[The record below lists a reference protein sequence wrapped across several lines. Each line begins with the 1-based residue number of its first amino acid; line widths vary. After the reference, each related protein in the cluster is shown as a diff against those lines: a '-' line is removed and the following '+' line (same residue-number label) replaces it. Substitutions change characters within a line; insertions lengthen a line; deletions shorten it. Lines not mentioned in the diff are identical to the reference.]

1 MHRNVIIREYSLEFD
16 PLLPDQESLLI
27 QLCEHLFRSGFVF
40 HDSTETEMEAG
51 GLVLGDFF
59 DQEAE
64 LLRELVPRK
73 RFNSFNDYLNN
84 FGWSSELLQKKLR
97 LRILKAFDQLAK
109 GKHHHFNIRY
119 NITQALRK
127 PENHALYDF
136 LLYIEVY
143 YNLILAK
150 QKTKVE
156 DALEETDFPK
166 TNFKLEDLMHLRS
179 QLQERLEGR
188 ELVKAFL
195 KHIANARGVSPESL
209 VPREKKQEHSY
220 PPIIFIRP
228 SKQSTSAVKAPAV
241 ILPDINQTP
250 EKIIEDDEPEI
261 TSAADEQGQQNEF
274 ILEPVLEQ
282 FADAPNT
289 EIAEEKIEEEV
300 PEDNLR
306 ELNSSVIPKDEDEE
320 ESKNEVTEYI
330 STIGNFEDNSEAQ
343 APQPSLSSAELLSEL
358 DETAEEE
365 FIEDDED
372 GLLQDDPEDDDV
384 VFGSKKIT
392 NAALEKFVRQ
402 YADSTLKFLLRRN
415 LDGRTLSV
423 EIEEVYVGWEKR
435 GLSRKRLKNYVL
447 KLMEWSE
454 MPDLPILDLLQ
465 TLRERVYE
473 VSNKNES

>member
-1 MHRNVIIREYSLEFD
+1 MHRNVIIREYSREFD

-40 HDSTETEMEAG
+40 HDSIETEIEAG
-51 GLVLGDFF
+51 GSVICDFF

-64 LLRELVPRK
+64 LLSELVPRK
-73 RFNSFNDYLNN
+73 RFNSFNEYLNK
-84 FGWSSELLQKKLR
+84 FSWSSELLQKKLR

-127 PENHALYDF
+127 PENHALYDL
-136 LLYIEVY
+136 LLYIEMY
-143 YNLILAK
+143 YNLILGK

-166 TNFKLEDLMHLRS
+166 TNFKLEDLMQLRS

-188 ELVKAFL
+188 EMVKGFL
-195 KHIANARGVSPESL
+195 KHIAKVRGVSPESL
-209 VPREKKQEHSY
+209 VPREKKQELSY
-220 PPIIFIRP
+220 TPIIFIRP
-228 SKQSTSAVKAPAV
+228 SKQISSALKAPAV

-250 EKIIEDDEPEI
+250 EKIVEDDEPEI
-261 TSAADEQGQQNEF
+261 SSAADELCQQNEF
-274 ILEPVLEQ
+274 ILEPVLEE
-282 FADAPNT
+282 FADAPT
-289 EIAEEKIEEEV
+289 AEIAEVNIAEEV
-300 PEDNLR
+300 PEENLR
-306 ELNSSVIPKDEDEE
+306 ELNSSVIPNDEDEE
-320 ESKNEVTEYI
+320 ETKDAETEDI
-330 STIGNFEDNSEAQ
+330 STSGNFDDDSEAQ
-343 APQPSLSSAELLSEL
+343 APQPILSSADFLSEL

-372 GLLQDDPEDDDV
+372 GLLQDDSEDDDV
-384 VFGSKKIT
+384 VFGSKQIS

-415 LDGRTLSV
+415 LDGRPLSIEV
-423 EIEEVYVGWEKR
+423 EEVYVGWEKR
-435 GLSRKRLKNYVL
+435 GLSRTRLKNYVL

-465 TLRERVYE
+465 TVRERVYE

>member
-40 HDSTETEMEAG
+40 QDSTETEIEAG
-51 GLVLGDFF
+51 GSVLVDFF

-127 PENHALYDF
+127 PENHALYDL
-136 LLYIEVY
+136 LLYIEMY

-166 TNFKLEDLMHLRS
+166 TNFKLEDLMQLRS

-188 ELVKAFL
+188 ELVKGFL
-195 KHIANARGVSPESL
+195 KHIAKARGVSPESL

-415 LDGRTLSV
+415 LDGRPLPGG
-423 EIEEVYVGWEKR
+423 IEEVYAGWEKR